1 MLVLLDPDDEYNKR
15 RGLLGDLTK
24 KTGDLR
30 KKRSGK
36 GGGGKKSDLL
46 GGQAGGGKG
55 RGSRGPVKETN
66 ETVGLD
72 DDDMVSMQEQV
83 RTAAIWTLPVLS
95 SSKHAGA

>member
-83 RTAAIWTLPVLS
+83 RTAAI
-95 SSKHAGA
+95 